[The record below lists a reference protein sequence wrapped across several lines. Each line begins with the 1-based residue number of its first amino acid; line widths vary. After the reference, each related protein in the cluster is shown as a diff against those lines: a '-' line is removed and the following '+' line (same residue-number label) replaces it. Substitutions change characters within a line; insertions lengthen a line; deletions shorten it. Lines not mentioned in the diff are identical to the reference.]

1 MWGAKAQTTRPGP
14 QATSSRRSPGLGRA
28 AATIIF
34 SASSS
39 VIAGAVLNTVAWR
52 VNWSR
57 IRSWWVTSVIG
68 SPINCRAS
76 GSQRSIRQNQHLAVA
91 AALLGTDQCCFDVL
105 DRVAGVDRRLQHAVA
120 NLDRQ
125 IGINLPHLHG
135 GALGEAAAEVEP
147 GQADT
152 AHVEGGAA
160 DRRIL
165 TRHRAIA
172 DHHTA
177 IGNTVVDPP

>member
-57 IRSWWVTSVIG
+57 IRSWCVASVTAHPIG
-68 SPINCRAS
+68 YNVV
-76 GSQRSIRQNQHLAVA
+76 GSQRSVWQYQHLAVA
-91 AALLGTDQCCFDVL
+91 ATLLGAYQRCFDVF
-105 DRVAGVDRRLQHAVA
+105 DRVA
-120 NLDRQ
+120 
-125 IGINLPHLHG
+125 
-135 GALGEAAAEVEP
+135 
-147 GQADT
+147 
-152 AHVEGGAA
+152 
-160 DRRIL
+160 
-165 TRHRAIA
+165 
-172 DHHTA
+172 
-177 IGNTVVDPP
+177 